1 MRISDWS
8 SDVCSSDLVATVG
21 NPAGKPIIEF
31 FDYNCGFCKR
41 FHSETATPLL
51 AAGDVKM
58 ILVHTPILVPGS
70 ERLAE
75 FAAAANLQ
83 GKFEGAHH
91 FLSQHNARDVAE
103 ADKLIPELVTAA
115 GLDRAKFDRSLN
127 DGAAKRQVE
136 HNTRLS
142 MTAGVA
148 RSEEHTSELQSLMR
162 NQDAVLCFE
171 NKQPRSLDNAHSL
184 TTR

>member
-58 ILVHTPILVPGS
+58 ILVHTPILGPGS

-83 GKFEGAHH
+83 
-91 FLSQHNARDVAE
+91 
-103 ADKLIPELVTAA
+103 
-115 GLDRAKFDRSLN
+115 
-127 DGAAKRQVE
+127 
-136 HNTRLS
+136 
-142 MTAGVA
+142 
-148 RSEEHTSELQSLMR
+148 RSEERRVGKECVSTCR
-162 NQDAVLCFE
+162 
-171 NKQPRSLDNAHSL
+171 
-184 TTR
+184 TRWSPYH